1 MLEFLAEHFSDCVF
15 VAVMIMA
22 MIPTIE
28 SKVAIP
34 FGMSTQIWGE
44 ATLSPVLSA
53 VASCVGSMLPA
64 LLVILIARLVKNK
77 TCGFVHDKFVT
88 RVQARFGSKLE
99 KLSRKKSTFKKCL
112 LLTTFVAVPL
122 PLTGVYT
129 GSLIA
134 GFTNLK
140 VWQAFLSILVGEIF
154 SCLAVLLVCLFF
166 ENSAFYIFLFSLL
179 FVSVYLIIS
188 MCIWFVKK
196 FCFKKRKVQRV
207 EQQE

>member
-34 FGMSTQIWGE
+34 FGMSSQIWGE

-64 LLVILIARLVKNK
+64 LLVICVARFVKNR
-77 TCGFVHDKFVT
+77 TSGFVHDRFVS
-88 RVQARFGSKLE
+88 RVQTKFSDKLE
-99 KLSRKKSTFKKCL
+99 KLKHKNSTFKKCL
-112 LLTTFVAVPL
+112 LLATFVAVPL

-140 VWQAFLSILVGEIF
+140 VWQAFLAILIGEIF
-154 SCLAVLLVCLFF
+154 SCLAVLIICMFF
-166 ENSAFYIFLFSLL
+166 ENSAFYIFLFSLI
-179 FVSVYLIIS
+179 FVGAYLLVS
-188 MCIWFVKK
+188 LCFWLVKK
-196 FCFKKRKVQRV
+196 FFFERQKV
-207 EQQE
+207 EK